1 MFSQITPLDHRG
13 ESTLEDKRSSLR
25 RERERERERGTETT
39 HNGNTGNSITN
50 ITNSKNGSRVN
61 SSCLTNVIFPLLSE
75 VRFFYFSFY
84 CRPIFN

>member
-1 MFSQITPLDHRG
+1 MQITPLDHRG

-25 RERERERERGTETT
+25 RERERERERERGTETT

-75 VRFFYFSFY
+75 VSFVFLIFKLFY
-84 CRPIFN
+84 

>member
-1 MFSQITPLDHRG
+1 MAQQITPLDHRG

-25 RERERERERGTETT
+25 RERERERGTETT

-50 ITNSKNGSRVN
+50 ITNSKNSSRVN

-75 VRFFYFSFY
+75 VSFLF
-84 CRPIFN
+84 PIF